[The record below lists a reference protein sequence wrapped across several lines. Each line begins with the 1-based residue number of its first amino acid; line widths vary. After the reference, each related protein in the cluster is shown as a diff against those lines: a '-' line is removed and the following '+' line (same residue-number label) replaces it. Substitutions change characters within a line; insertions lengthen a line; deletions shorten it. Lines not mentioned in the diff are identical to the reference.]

1 MTRDNA
7 KTTRTI
13 SDAVRETCLSI
24 TGARESYSHGSPVFR
39 INDRQFATYSVN
51 HHGDG
56 RVALILAMPE
66 GSQRYFTESD
76 PEIYFVPAY
85 TGSKGWL
92 GLELSVDLDWNIV
105 VSRVLEAA
113 RHAAKD
119 DALAAPT
126 VTAAPNA
133 PVPMEEF
140 DALQT
145 DRGKAVLAVVRPMC
159 LALPEVVET
168 SQWGNPAWKAG
179 KKTFCTANAWN
190 GKISLQFWVGKDHQV
205 GLTGD
210 PRFRVPAYTGHN
222 GWIELTADDG
232 VSETDIAPLVDMS
245 YRHFALKRMLKA
257 LDG

>member
-1 MTRDNA
+1 MA

-13 SDAVRETCLSI
+13 SDAVRDTCLSLP
-24 TGARESYSHGSPVFR
+24 GATESYSHGSPVFR

-56 RVALILAMPE
+56 RVALILAMPD
-66 GSQRYFTESD
+66 GSQRYFVESD

-92 GLELSVDLDWNIV
+92 GLELSVDLDWEIV
-105 VSRVLEAA
+105 VARVTSAA

-119 DALAAPT
+119 DSLLPPT
-126 VTAAPNA
+126 ATTPPNA

-145 DRGKAVLAVVRPMC
+145 KQGKAVLDVVRPLC
-159 LALPEVVET
+159 LALPETSET

-190 GKISLQFWVGKDHQV
+190 GKIALQFWVGGDHQI
-205 GLTGD
+205 GLTAD
-210 PRFRVPAYTGHN
+210 PRFSVPAYTGHN
-222 GWIELTADDG
+222 GWIELRANDG
-232 VSETDIAPLVDMS
+232 VTESEISPLVEMS

-257 LDG
+257 LDAEA

>member
-1 MTRDNA
+1 MA
-7 KTTRTI
+7 KIERTI
-13 SDAVRETCLSI
+13 SDAVRSTCLSLP
-24 TGARESYSHGSPVFR
+24 GASESISHGSPVFKVF
-39 INDRQFATYSVN
+39 DRQFATYSVN

-66 GSQRYFTESD
+66 GSQRYFVESD

-92 GLELSVDLDWNIV
+92 GLELSVDLDWDIV
-105 VSRVLEAA
+105 VARVLTAA

-119 DALAAPT
+119 EALAAPT
-126 VTAAPNA
+126 DTTAPNA

-145 DRGKAVLAVVRPMC
+145 ERGKAVLAVVRPLC
-159 LALPEVVET
+159 LALPEAVEA

-190 GKISLQFWVGKDHQV
+190 GKISLQFWVGKDHQL
-205 GLTGD
+205 GLTAD

-222 GWIELTADDG
+222 GWIELIANDG
-232 VSETDIAPLVDMS
+232 VSKPDIEPLVAMS
-245 YRHFALKRMLKA
+245 YRHFALKRMLKT
-257 LDG
+257 LDA